1 MKVEYEALL
10 TKHELIV
17 NEQEKQLKK
26 THSALQETEH
36 ICDERV
42 KIIDQLETTNA
53 ELVRIAILSSI
64 KLFFTI
70 IIFSM
75 QEYHKNRL
83 QSKLE
88 GADGDI
94 KALNS
99 DVDTLKAG
107 LNAIVEILQ
116 DSADEPP
123 TPVHEY
129 DAESVVGEKETVPK
143 GVTMPSSKALP
154 SWITSPVNQ
163 IPIQVLH
170 SIVSK

>member
-53 ELVRIAILSSI
+53 ELVRIAILSST

-70 IIFSM
+70 IIFF
-75 QEYHKNRL
+75 
-83 QSKLE
+83 
-88 GADGDI
+88 D
-94 KALNS
+94 
-99 DVDTLKAG
+99 AG
-107 LNAIVEILQ
+107 
-116 DSADEPP
+116 
-123 TPVHEY
+123 
-129 DAESVVGEKETVPK
+129 VPQK
-143 GVTMPSSKALP
+143 ST
-154 SWITSPVNQ
+154 T
-163 IPIQVLH
+163 IQTRG
-170 SIVSK
+170 SRW